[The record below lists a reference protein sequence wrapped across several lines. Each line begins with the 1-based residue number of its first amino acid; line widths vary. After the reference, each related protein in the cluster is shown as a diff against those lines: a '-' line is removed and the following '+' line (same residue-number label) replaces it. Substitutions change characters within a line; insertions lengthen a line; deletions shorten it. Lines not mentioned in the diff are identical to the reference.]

1 MKGALGC
8 EVNRAVVRL
17 SVLVRTVLA
26 VESLPLSN
34 GANGCRGYICCPRLS
49 RRRLPSEVSVLA
61 SNFAKHANGSVTE
74 HLPDALHR
82 REIPLKLALKTSTV
96 GTSRPSAAKAFAP
109 LKSSRPVALI
119 GELSAGA
126 SLQSSAFGVL
136 TSGHETKNY
145 DDGVMSAVGSAIDPW
160 PLLRNRK
167 LQSERAIRL
176 VVHGRS
182 GGVVPEALTA
192 LRQELQQHRSAP
204 VQLEVLTADAPPP
217 CPDASSWLVP
227 LLLWPGAHARDDV
240 PAIRRRMRSE
250 GADVTLL
257 PFLGAWSRWWSL
269 VSEALDP
276 LLTAEVVL
284 LHHPLRPGV
293 ADRFLQQLS
302 KRLSV
307 PLLPSDQ
314 WSEYLLHH
322 PKAQALPLALA
333 PNRMTESLSEAGGLQ
348 PLLHHSLIRQGLID
362 LLIALP

>member
-1 MKGALGC
+1 MSRSSAGVASAL
-8 EVNRAVVRL
+8 
-17 SVLVRTVLA
+17 
-26 VESLPLSN
+26 
-34 GANGCRGYICCPRLS
+34 
-49 RRRLPSEVSVLA
+49 
-61 SNFAKHANGSVTE
+61 
-74 HLPDALHR
+74 
-82 REIPLKLALKTSTV
+82 LK
-96 GTSRPSAAKAFAP
+96 P
-109 LKSSRPVALI
+109 SRPVALI
-119 GELSAGA
+119 REFSAGA

-136 TSGHETKNY
+136 TSGHETENL
-145 DDGVMSAVGSAIDPW
+145 DDDVMSAVGSAIDPW

-167 LQSERAIRL
+167 LRSERAIRL

-182 GGVVPEALTA
+182 GGVVPEALSA
-192 LRQELQQHRSAP
+192 LREELQQHRSAP

-257 PFLGAWSRWWSL
+257 PFLGAWSSWWSL
-269 VSEALDP
+269 VAEALDP
-276 LLTAEVVL
+276 LLKAEAVL
-284 LHHPLRPGV
+284 LHHPLRQGV

-333 PNRMTESLSEAGGLQ
+333 PNRMTDSLSEAGGLQ